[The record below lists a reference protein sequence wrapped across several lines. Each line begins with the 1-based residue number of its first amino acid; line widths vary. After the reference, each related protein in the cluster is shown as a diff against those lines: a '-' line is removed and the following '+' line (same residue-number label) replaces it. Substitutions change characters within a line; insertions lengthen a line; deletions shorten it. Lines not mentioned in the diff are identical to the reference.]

1 MSAGWRTGGAAD
13 DGELDIRAGGLIAV
27 DTETLRHV
35 AGILSRLSSDCADL
49 SSHLRLAGALSRDAG
64 LWDPDPA
71 GRAEEAEARAAA
83 LAHALR
89 DRAEVYEL
97 VDQHA
102 TRAMTGIDAGSGAAA
117 REAER
122 MWEDW
127 RSHRHAEVG
136 RQLLGAV
143 GPLWQA
149 GLLFGSMGGLV
160 RSVDRGAILRGDP
173 ELRPA
178 TRPTVVTEVARSG
191 VRAPA
196 SLAEIADR
204 IPGDADGRVRVETY
218 TTASGRRE
226 HVVYIT
232 GTRDLG
238 TPYAEPWDMASN
250 IELYFGQASSSY
262 DATGRALAAAGAL
275 AGDRVHL
282 VGHSQGGLI
291 ATRFAR
297 ESGYDVAS
305 LITFAS
311 PVQAE
316 LPDDVLSVTVRHTD
330 DPIVALSA
338 GGVPV
343 TSGSR
348 DSFVVER
355 VADPQPRLGDL
366 ALGVH
371 HMDAYRETAALVD
384 ASDDPRVDALRAH
397 LAGLASAGAATAVVY
412 GARRDVGATPAA
424 GQARNAVPAP
434 GRGVSG
440 ASSAGGG

>member
-1 MSAGWRTGGAAD
+1 MSGARHAGDPVDGGP
-13 DGELDIRAGGLIAV
+13 LDIRAGGLIAV
-27 DTETLRHV
+27 DTGALRHV
-35 AGILSRLSSDCADL
+35 AGILSRLSSECADL
-49 SSHLRLAGALSRDAG
+49 SSRLRLAGVLSRDAG

-71 GRAEEAEARAAA
+71 GRAEAAQDRATELARA
-83 LAHALR
+83 LR
-89 DRAEVYEL
+89 HRADVYEL
-97 VDQHA
+97 VEQHA
-102 TRAMTGIDAGSGAAA
+102 TRAVSGIEAGSGAAA

-127 RSHRHAEVG
+127 RAHRHAEVG
-136 RQLLGAV
+136 RQLAGAV
-143 GPLWQA
+143 GPFWQA
-149 GLLFGSMGGLV
+149 GLLFGTMGGLV
-160 RSVDRGAILRGDP
+160 RSVDRGTILCGDP
-173 ELRPA
+173 VLRPA
-178 TRPTVVTEVARSG
+178 TRPAVVTELSRTR
-191 VRAPA
+191 VRAPR
-196 SLAEIADR
+196 SLAEIVAR

-250 IELYFGQASSSY
+250 IELYLGQASSSY
-262 DATGRALAAAGAL
+262 DATGRALEAAGAL

-282 VGHSQGGLI
+282 VGHSQGAMI

-297 ESGYDVAS
+297 EGGYEVAS

-316 LPDDVLSVTVRHTD
+316 LPDDVLSVAVRHTD

-343 TSGSR
+343 PSGSR

-371 HMDAYRETAALVD
+371 HLDAYRETAALVD

-397 LAGLASAGAATAVVY
+397 LAGLASAGTATAVVY
-412 GARRDVGATPAA
+412 GARRDVGADPTVGRSRGASPA
-424 GQARNAVPAP
+424 
-434 GRGVSG
+434 GRSVSG
-440 ASSAGGG
+440 AWSAGGG